1 MIYKSKTQ
9 RMVELTRENERLR
22 AENTKLIA
30 RVGVDMADVETPE
43 GEAPAPVPT
52 VVGRVDDVED
62 ALDTIVE
69 VLL

>member
-9 RMVELTRENERLR
+9 RLVELLRENERLR
-22 AENTKLIA
+22 AENAKLIA
-30 RVGVDMADVETPE
+30 RVGVDMADIETPD
-43 GEAPAPVPT
+43 GESPAPVPT
-52 VVGRVDDVED
+52 VVGRVGEVED